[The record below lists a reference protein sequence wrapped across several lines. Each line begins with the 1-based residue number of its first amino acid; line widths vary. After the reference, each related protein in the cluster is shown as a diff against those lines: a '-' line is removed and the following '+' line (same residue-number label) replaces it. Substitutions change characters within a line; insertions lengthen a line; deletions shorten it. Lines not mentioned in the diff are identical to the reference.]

1 MTDEELEEFMDWLD
15 ARARERQERQRRMA
29 WPECYGKE
37 ANREATPTP

>member
-29 WPECYGKE
+29 DAERK
-37 ANREATPTP
+37 AQEATR